1 MKSSRTGFR
10 RLFKA
15 DKLLSQPVTPENDSQ
30 LGHLAPARGKLAA
43 RAASIAYLSVGISH
57 GKRALSYARGRRV
70 REAPLWSRAKLAR
83 WLGTAK
89 SGGVNSYGS
98 DTKRPELLGGIFGG
112 RANLQIQRATLRILC
127 RPDRGGPGV

>member
-1 MKSSRTGFR
+1 MKSSCTGFR

-70 REAPLWSRAKLAR
+70 REAPLWSRAKSAR
-83 WLGTAK
+83 WQGTAK
-89 SGGVNSYGS
+89 SRGLNSYGF
-98 DTKRPELLGGIFGG
+98 DTKRLELLGGIFGG
-112 RANLQIQRATLRILC
+112 GANLQTDRATLRTLC

>member
-30 LGHLAPARGKLAA
+30 LEHLAPARGKLAA

-57 GKRALSYARGRRV
+57 GKRAPSYARGRRV
-70 REAPLWSRAKLAR
+70 REAPLWSRAKSAR
-83 WLGTAK
+83 WHG
-89 SGGVNSYGS
+89 
-98 DTKRPELLGGIFGG
+98 
-112 RANLQIQRATLRILC
+112 QRN
-127 RPDRGGPGV
+127 RGD

>member
-30 LGHLAPARGKLAA
+30 LEHLAPARGKLAA
-43 RAASIAYLSVGISH
+43 RAASMSYLTLTISH

-70 REAPLWSRAKLAR
+70 REAPLWSRAKSAR
-83 WLGTAK
+83 WQCTAK
-89 SGGVNSYGS
+89 SGGHNSYGS
-98 DTKRPELLGGIFGG
+98 NTKRPELLGGIFGG